1 MVENFSVR
9 FRTSIT
15 TIPSFTT
22 FAKIVPKSFR
32 FFQKDFL
39 QNFFDKIILKL
50 IFNHHFKLLST
61 LSLISMISFYL
72 VLINPRLKVPNTEEF
87 QIFESNHLFERYD
100 LEYRNRFWFSR
111 FDSRPSLNPIV
122 ASNSSINNLRNS
134 YVLPIRIVFGI
145 VPQDNGNHLD
155 PYDRGSL
162 NFDSKFD
169 LSSQRSQVWLLE
181 FCRDIRLQSFQKP
194 THGPLSTN
202 CFIETLKSW
211 MDSRKCVEI
220 IGDAVI
226 DHFPCCE
233 MTRFPYEPRIFDQCL
248 QELVDRIHRTPS
260 FIFSSTQAGPRFN
273 RTDSKAKVLVIEFD
287 SIYDGAITS
296 YDNIHSIWIT
306 LNRWVE
312 EQLKTAPEELR
323 SGWFITNNL
332 EFYSL
337 QHSLASGIGK
347 LILLSVSIALITLII
362 TTRHLKYSLISF
374 VSIVCI
380 IVCSLAIMILLDWH
394 LNIIECI
401 VISLTIGLSIDATLH
416 YTIAFKNFANLYEN
430 RLLGIQMTIAQ
441 IGGPVAM
448 SSLTTFIA
456 GSIMLFSTVLAY
468 IQIGTFLM
476 VISVSSFIFSTLFHL
491 SLFNVLGNDFEW
503 NHFEKLRRLI
513 NFWKK
518 FKIQTDHNHNRIDL
532 NENKSAQAFDQRI
545 EQNDGIHSKQ
555 EKSIKKQR
563 CLHVT
568 SI

>member
-1 MVENFSVR
+1 MDSGTAFSGGTLVRKNYEAELMRMFKHVFMSTFCASFTTGGAFFVGFFSNITSLKCFSIFSGLVIVSNFLFTIIAFPLVIIMVENFSVR

-416 YTIAFKNFANLYEN
+416 YTIAFKNFANLYVSI
-430 RLLGIQMTIAQ
+430 RFVSLLMYFFQ
-441 IGGPVAM
+441 
-448 SSLTTFIA
+448 FFRY
-456 GSIMLFSTVLAY
+456 SI
-468 IQIGTFLM
+468 
-476 VISVSSFIFSTLFHL
+476 H
-491 SLFNVLGNDFEW
+491 
-503 NHFEKLRRLI
+503 
-513 NFWKK
+513 
-518 FKIQTDHNHNRIDL
+518 
-532 NENKSAQAFDQRI
+532 
-545 EQNDGIHSKQ
+545 
-555 EKSIKKQR
+555 
-563 CLHVT
+563 
-568 SI
+568 